1 MTRMSVVAALV
12 VIGVFGSFL
21 LVVWHRVAVAPRWG
35 SRWVPAGVGL
45 LLLALLAAVLEGFD
59 VWGGR
64 WSPATMRPVAW
75 TGQAFL
81 ATCLYLFLGL
91 APVAVVSG
99 ALWVLRWRHD
109 HGRAARQRLNRV
121 AAPLVVA
128 VALGV
133 TGYGAWEASH
143 PSVTAVELASPEL
156 PAAFDGT
163 RVALVTDLH
172 AGAVR
177 SADFTR
183 GVVDLVNAQH
193 PDLIVIAGDL
203 EDGYATRYGPEL
215 EPLRDL
221 EAPLGVYATTGNHEM
236 YQDTAN
242 WVRAFEDLGIT
253 VLKNQSV
260 ELERGGATITL
271 AGVHDHEGSG
281 EFAPDPDAALAGV
294 DPAGFVLL
302 SAHQPR
308 QAFDVEGRGVDLQLS
323 GHTHGGQLW
332 PGRYL
337 VPLQQPA
344 VDGLTT
350 VGDVPV
356 LTSRGIGAWG
366 PAIRVGAPPEVPV
379 VTLRRS

>member
-1 MTRMSVVAALV
+1 MLA
-12 VIGVFGSFL
+12 
-21 LVVWHRVAVAPRWG
+21 
-35 SRWVPAGVGL
+35 
-45 LLLALLAAVLEGFD
+45 ALLAAVLEGFD

-91 APVAVVSG
+91 VPVAVLSG
-99 ALWVLRWRHD
+99 LIALVRWRHD
-109 HGRAARQRLNRV
+109 RGRAARRRFNRV
-121 AAPLVVA
+121 AAPLVAVA
-128 VALGV
+128 ALGV

-143 PSVTAVELASPEL
+143 PVVTPVVVSSPDL
-156 PAAFDGT
+156 PPEFDGA

-177 SADFTR
+177 SAAFTR

-193 PDLIVIAGDL
+193 PDLVVIAGDL
-203 EDGYATRYGPEL
+203 EDGYAARYGPEL
-215 EPLRDL
+215 DPLRDL
-221 EAPLGVYATTGNHEM
+221 AAPLGVYATTGNHEM
-236 YQDTAN
+236 YRDTAN
-242 WVRAFEDLGIT
+242 WVRAFEDRGIT

-260 ELERGGATITL
+260 PLERDGATITL
-271 AGVHDHEGSG
+271 AGVHDLSGGG
-281 EFAPDPDAALAGV
+281 EFTPDPAAALAGV
-294 DPAGFVLL
+294 DPSAFVLYA
-302 SAHQPR
+302 AHQPR
-308 QAFDVEGRGVDLQLS
+308 QALDVQGRGVDLQLS

-332 PGRYL
+332 PLRYL
-337 VPLQQPA
+337 VPLQQPV
-344 VDGLTT
+344 VDGLHD

-366 PAIRVGAPPEVPV
+366 PAIRVAARPELPV